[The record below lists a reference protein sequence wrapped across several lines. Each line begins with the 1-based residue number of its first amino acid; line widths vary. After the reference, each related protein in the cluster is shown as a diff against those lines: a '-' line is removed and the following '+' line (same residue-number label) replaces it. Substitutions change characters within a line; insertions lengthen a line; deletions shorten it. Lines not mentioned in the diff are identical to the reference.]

1 MFALAKEATPVNA
14 SALYLHRTLRSAL
27 VKAAFSSGAIKFPNA
42 VNLVVCYANEFN
54 AF

>member
-1 MFALAKEATPVNA
+1 MFALAKAMPVNA
-14 SALYLHRTLRSAL
+14 SALYLRRTLLNAL
-27 VKAAFSSGAIKFPNA
+27 DKEAFSSGAIKFPNA